1 MIKATGLVL
10 ALGAVAALAAADKPI
25 EIQEFPVPWKD
36 TRPRDPD
43 YAGPEAVWFVGQT
56 GHYLAKLNP
65 KTREFTRIDLED
77 EPGPHNLIVGDD
89 GVIWYAGNLKGYIG
103 RVDPKTQQIR
113 RIAMPDAA
121 ATDPHTLT
129 FDEGQKNIWFTVQG
143 GNFIGRLNI
152 ASEKVDLIRVPT
164 EHARPYGIVVAR
176 DGRPWIVL
184 FGTNKLASVDPKTL
198 KLTEHVLPHKDSR
211 PRRLGL
217 TSDGRV
223 WYGDYAR
230 GYLGAFDPTNGAI
243 QEWPLPNG
251 KDSLPY
257 AVAVDSRDR
266 VWAVETGVQPNRFV
280 AFDPKTG
287 QFVSS
292 TPVPSGGGT
301 IRHVDY
307 DPKAGRIWFGTDVN
321 TIGYAQVMP

>member
-1 MIKATGLVL
+1 MPKVVCL
-10 ALGAVAALAAADKPI
+10 ALALVATAAFAAADKPI
-25 EIQEFPVPWKD
+25 EIREFPVPWKD

-43 YAGPEAVWFVGQT
+43 YVSPDAVWFVGQT
-56 GHYLAKLNP
+56 GHYLATLNP
-65 KTREFTRIDLED
+65 RTRQFTKIDLPD

-89 GVIWYAGNLKGYIG
+89 GIVWYAGNLKGYIG
-103 RVDPKTQQIR
+103 RVDPKTRKIR
-113 RIAMPDAA
+113 HIAMPDKA

-143 GNFIGRLNI
+143 GNFVGRLNI

-164 EHARPYGIVVAR
+164 ENARPYGIVVAR

-198 KLTEHVLPHKDSR
+198 TLTEHVLPRADAR

-223 WYGDYAR
+223 WYVDYVM
-230 GYLGAFDPTNGAI
+230 GYLGAFDPRTGAI
-243 QEWPLPNG
+243 KEWLMPDG
-251 KDSLPY
+251 DSSQPY
-257 AVAVDSRDR
+257 AMAVDSRDR
-266 VWAVETGVQPNRFV
+266 IWAVETGSRPNRFV
-280 AFDPKTG
+280 CFDPRTEK
-287 QFVSS
+287 FVSS
-292 TPVPSGGGT
+292 TPVPSGGGA

-321 TIGYAQVMP
+321 TIGYAQVNQ